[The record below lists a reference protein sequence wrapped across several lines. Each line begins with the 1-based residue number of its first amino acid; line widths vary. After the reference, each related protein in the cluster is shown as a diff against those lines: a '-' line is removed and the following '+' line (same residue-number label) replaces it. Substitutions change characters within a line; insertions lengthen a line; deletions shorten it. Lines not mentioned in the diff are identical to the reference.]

1 MQTSI
6 KYISILLDPNY
17 WFININFILQ
27 LEMILITFTLL
38 SSFIEV
44 TKALKIWRKEY
55 KVQYLDPEHSGEA
68 GESRIAYKDLNKGH
82 WRLYFN
88 FSGSTH
94 GGKRKMI
101 FWGNR

>member
-17 WFININFILQ
+17 WFININFMLQ

-38 SSFIEV
+38 SSFIKV

-55 KVQYLDPEHSGEA
+55 KVQYLDPEHSEEA

-88 FSGSTH
+88 FSGSTQNEKEKKKDIL
-94 GGKRKMI
+94 GK
-101 FWGNR
+101 